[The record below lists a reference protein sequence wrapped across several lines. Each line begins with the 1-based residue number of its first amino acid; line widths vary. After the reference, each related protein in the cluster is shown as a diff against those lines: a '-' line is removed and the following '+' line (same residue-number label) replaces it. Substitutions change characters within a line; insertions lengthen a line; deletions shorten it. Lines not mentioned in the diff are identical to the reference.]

1 MHDTHACREL
11 TLEGVDVVVVGLQEV
26 EMGTASVVSGAV
38 KERINRRGAAQGNH
52 NARWWADELLACL
65 LEHDPPV
72 RMLLFRTRNRRNCT
86 VLQKNDI
93 FWKYTRPLARLFFGG
108 VDPELPAFLEE
119 YSQGR

>member
-38 KERINRRGAAQGNH
+38 KERINRRGAALGNH

-72 RMLLFRTRNRRNCT
+72 RMLFFRTRKRKT
-86 VLQKNDI
+86 AVQKI
-93 FWKYTRPLARLFFGG
+93 TTYGRKRA
-108 VDPELPAFLEE
+108 PERACSLEV
-119 YSQGR
+119 